1 MKTSKKLAAFLSV
14 LFVVALVVSFC
25 FVIAESDHDCSG
37 EDCHVCR
44 AINAVATVFVK
55 FSLAVIVVLSALS
68 LVFSAATAVSAR
80 AENAIFST
88 PVSLRVKL
96 LN

>member
-1 MKTSKKLAAFLSV
+1 MKRSKKLAAIMSV
-14 LFVVALVVSFC
+14 IFVALLVFSFC

-44 AINAVATVFVK
+44 AISEVAAVFVK
-55 FSLAVIVVLSALS
+55 FLLAVA
-68 LVFSAATAVSAR
+68 LVFSALSPVFAATAVLRAR
-80 AENAIFST
+80 AENAVFKT
-88 PVSLRVKL
+88 PVGLKVKL